1 MSIDNQLFI
10 IIIIVKLIIDT
21 CNLKIK
27 VFIQLLQDKISN
39 TKLAIFYN
47 NIFKVLTYISA
58 QKILIYELDKSY
70 DILAKD
76 VFDILLTTPNSR
88 FN

>member
-47 NIFKVLTYISA
+47 NIFKVLT
-58 QKILIYELDKSY
+58 
-70 DILAKD
+70 
-76 VFDILLTTPNSR
+76 
-88 FN
+88 